1 MNYPMPVIPVELQVD
16 PVVASIAVRLADEGV
31 PIRAIARSTK
41 VPSSDVY
48 DLLKDARERGEI
60 VELPKDDWPVGMA
73 RAQRVTL
80 AGTPLDTDEGLSFAF
95 ARCFKATRLEAAVL
109 VLMLRRNDVTKEQV
123 HHVIEQSR
131 TRKNDNEETDIK
143 MVDVVICHIR
153 KKLKARAITV
163 ETVWGIGYRFGT
175 TDRAMIMGIL
185 TDFVTGAGN
194 V

>member
-1 MNYPMPVIPVELQVD
+1 MNYPMPVIPVEPQVD
-16 PVVASIAVRLADEGV
+16 PMVASIAVRLADEGV

-48 DLLKDARERGEI
+48 DLLREARERGEI
-60 VELPKDDWPVGMA
+60 VELPKDDWPAGMA

-131 TRKNDNEETDIK
+131 TRKNENEETDIK

-153 KKLKARAITV
+153 KKLKARAVSV
-163 ETVWGIGYRFGT
+163 ETVWGIGYRFST
-175 TDRAMIMGIL
+175 ADRTLIMAIL
-185 TDFVTGAGN
+185 TEFVTGAAN
-194 V
+194 A